1 MKHKII
7 FRIYYEDT
15 DAGRVVYNANYLKFA
30 ERARTE
36 WLREIGFNQSELD
49 IFFVVRH
56 VEIDYL
62 APARLD
68 DEISVETELQNISR
82 ASITM
87 TQNFYKGE
95 IALAKMKVVLVTVN
109 HEIKPVSVPQE
120 IKNKLEERKK

>member
-1 MKHKII
+1 MPHQIK
-7 FRIYYEDT
+7 FRVYYEDT
-15 DAGRVVYNANYLKFA
+15 DAGRVMYYANYLKYA
-30 ERARTE
+30 ERGRTE

-62 APARLD
+62 SPARLD
-68 DEISVETELQNISR
+68 DEVRVETQLQNISR

-95 IALAKMKVVLVTVN
+95 TELAKMKVVLVTVN
-109 HEIKPVSVPQE
+109 HEIKPVGIPQN
-120 IKNKLEERKK
+120 IKDKLQG

>member
-1 MKHKII
+1 MKHQIK
-7 FRIYYEDT
+7 FRVYYEDT
-15 DAGRVVYNANYLKFA
+15 DAGKVVFYGNYLRFA

-62 APARLD
+62 SPARLD
-68 DEISVETELQNISR
+68 DEIHVETELQNISR

-95 IALAKMKVVLVTVN
+95 TALAKMKVVLVTVN
-109 HEIKPVSVPQE
+109 HEIRPVAIPQN
-120 IKNKLEERKK
+120 IKDKLK